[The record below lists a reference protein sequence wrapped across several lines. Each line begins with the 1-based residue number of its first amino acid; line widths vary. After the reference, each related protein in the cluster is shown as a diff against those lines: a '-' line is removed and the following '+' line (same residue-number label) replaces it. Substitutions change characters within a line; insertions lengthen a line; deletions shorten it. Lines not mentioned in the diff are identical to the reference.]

1 MRSPSPATHILYA
14 TIVAAFWLA
23 TLPFS
28 HTVALRYSLFV
39 SAFLLILLS
48 RQTVFLHGLPLRA
61 AFLAWGIA
69 ALLSLLSAPH
79 PLESLRDIKSELLMG
94 FAAFWLL
101 YNLGLKSRN
110 CDLLIVGLCASLL
123 GGGILSI
130 WQFFPSLPQ
139 APGRY
144 YPGNGVWS
152 TWLVLSLP
160 VLLTCTR
167 ITLLPKAVRRLV
179 WFCLI
184 CLPVWGFLT
193 FNRGFW
199 IALISVALIFAWREG
214 EHYFARRRFV
224 VQLTLAL
231 IPIALLLML
240 QIHNLR
246 LENAASLPLT
256 VHFDQDP
263 RPALWLQSL
272 RLIADGPITGAGFGQ
287 GIYKFELTTRLGNSL
302 LWHGHNLFIN
312 TALQMG
318 VPGLFAL
325 FWILSAAGR
334 KFSFKSQTA
343 PAAHA
348 IIGTGGLALL
358 SALIVKNF
366 TDDFFIEQ
374 NALLF
379 WAMVGLGLGIRSRI
393 ETGPEQSGC
402 ERQESVIRCLRKPT
416 KCWVLKSP
424 EKALLSTLRRAVF
437 IKE

>member
-1 MRSPSPATHILYA
+1 MRPASPATPILY
-14 TIVAAFWLA
+14 TTVVAAFWLA

-28 HTVALRYSLFV
+28 HTVALRYTLFIL
-39 SAFLLILLS
+39 AFVLILHS
-48 RQTVFLHGLPLRA
+48 RQAVFLRGLPMRA
-61 AFLAWGIA
+61 AYLAWGIA

-79 PLESLRDIKSELLMG
+79 PLESLRDIKSEILMG
-94 FAAFWLL
+94 FAAFWLF
-101 YNLGLKSRN
+101 YNLGLKSPR
-110 CDLLIVGLCASLL
+110 CELLIVGLCASLL
-123 GGGILSI
+123 GGGLLSI
-130 WQFFPSLPQ
+130 WQFFPALPQ
-139 APGRY
+139 VLGRY

-152 TWLVLSLP
+152 TWLVLALP
-160 VLLTCTR
+160 VLLACTR
-167 ITLLPKAVRRLV
+167 TTLLAKTVRRIV
-179 WFCLI
+179 WFSLL
-184 CLPVWGFLT
+184 CLPLLGFLT

-199 IALISVALIFAWREG
+199 VALIAVALIFAWREG

-246 LENAASLPLT
+246 LENVASLPLT

-263 RPALWLQSL
+263 RPALWLQCL

-287 GIYKFELTTRLGNSL
+287 GIYKMELTTLLGNPL

-318 VPGLFAL
+318 VPGLLSL
-325 FWILSAAGR
+325 FWLLAAAGR
-334 KFSFKSQTA
+334 QFSFKSPMA
-343 PAAHA
+343 SAAYA

-379 WAMVGLGLGIRSRI
+379 WALVGLGLGIRSRFASAA
-393 ETGPEQSGC
+393 EPSDSES
-402 ERQESVIRCLRKPT
+402 QESAI
-416 KCWVLKSP
+416 
-424 EKALLSTLRRAVF
+424 
-437 IKE
+437 